1 MAIHIII
8 QPRTRRVSPPQQNGP
23 GDRAVIFSV
32 DLINDS
38 WQDYQYFIHAAGAYE
53 KSGEF
58 ALRNRYLRAALTN
71 LFAHLDGVV
80 SEVTNLLVSKGLMR
94 SEGRNGHCS
103 LKHKIIGLRKY
114 AQRHAKNE
122 LPYLDLDLKPL
133 RNIVNHPSV
142 AVGSDGSDLAP
153 AALTQSDVYAIA
165 VEEVTEAADQIN
177 RWLNKLCS
185 IAGYERF
192 PDTKAW
198 SEQVTA
204 ALVAKLKLPAGTP
217 AIETK
222 AF

>member
-1 MAIHIII
+1 MAIHIIL
-8 QPRTRRVSPPQQNGP
+8 QPRNRWISEPQQNCP
-23 GDRAVIFSV
+23 GEGVVIFSV

-38 WQDYQYFIHAAGAYE
+38 WQDYEYFIHAAGAYE

-58 ALRNRYLRAALTN
+58 DLRNRYLRTALTN

-80 SEVTNLLVSKGLMR
+80 SEVTNLLVSKELIR
-94 SEGRNGHCS
+94 SERRNGHRS
-103 LKHKIIGLRKY
+103 LKQKIIGLRKY

-153 AALTQSDVYAIA
+153 VALTQSDVYAIA
-165 VEEVTEAADQIN
+165 VEEVTQAADHIN

-198 SEQVTA
+198 SKQATDM
-204 ALVAKLKLPAGTP
+204 LVAKLGLPAGTP
-217 AIETK
+217 PVETK